1 MQTYKA
7 VGVMSGTS
15 LDGLDIVL
23 CNFTFK
29 KTWNFSIEQYITV
42 EYPKEWRK
50 KLESAPIFNG
60 LELSL
65 LHKEFGKFIGE
76 SINYFL
82 EVIDSKVDL
91 IASHGHTV
99 FHQPDKRLTLQIG
112 DGQEIA
118 TVTGIK
124 TICDF
129 RSKDIALG
137 GQGAPLVPM
146 GDKLLFPEYDYCL
159 NIGGFANVSFEENE
173 KRLAFD
179 ICPANIIINYLS
191 NKSGQI
197 FDKNGALGAL
207 GNTDSDLLQQLNSI
221 EYYHKKYPKSL
232 GKEWLENIFIP
243 ILNSSEI
250 SLHDKLRTVYEHIAS
265 QISSILNSYKQ
276 SKTLITGGGAYN
288 KLLINL
294 IKQKTKSELI
304 IPESKIVEYKEALI
318 FALLGILRMTDQINC
333 LSSVTGA
340 EKDSSTG
347 IIYLP

>member
-7 VGVMSGTS
+7 IGVMSGTS

-23 CNFTFK
+23 CNFSFRNK
-29 KTWNFSIEQYITV
+29 WNFEIEHYATI
-42 EYPKEWRK
+42 EYSKEWHK
-50 KLESAPIFNG
+50 KLESAPILNG

-65 LHKEFGKFIGE
+65 LHKEFGEFIGD
-76 SINYFL
+76 SINKFL
-82 EVIDSKVDL
+82 ENIDSKIDL

-118 TVTGIK
+118 VKTGIK

-137 GQGAPLVPM
+137 GQGAPLVPI
-146 GDKLLFPEYDYCL
+146 GDKLLFSDYDYCL
-159 NIGGFANVSFEENE
+159 NIGGFANTSFEDNGN
-173 KRLAFD
+173 RIAFD
-179 ICPANIIINYLS
+179 ICPANIILNHIA
-191 NKSGQI
+191 NKSGHT

-207 GNTDSDLLQQLNSI
+207 GILDSDLLQQLNSI

-232 GKEWLENIFIP
+232 GKEWLENTFIP
-243 ILNSSEI
+243 LLDSSEI
-250 SLHDKLRTVYEHIAS
+250 STHNKLRTVYEHIAC
-265 QISSILNSYKQ
+265 QISSVLNTKQ
-276 SKTLITGGGAYN
+276 PSRTLITGGGAYN

-294 IKQKTKSELI
+294 IKHKTKSVLI

-333 LSSVTGA
+333 LTSVTGA
-340 EKDSSTG
+340 NKDCSTG